1 MADQEQAP
9 LLFQDLAPIQLNA
22 TEPGKSD
29 NPIDDS
35 PSSVPADVNF
45 ETPKRSKIFPP
56 GQDNSSGTPLQ
67 RIFLLGDVLGSVKL
81 HDFFTNKK
89 RDIPKAEAKFLLNR
103 FTISPLEIITF

>member
-1 MADQEQAP
+1 MQPSLAKATILLTTPQAV
-9 LLFQDLAPIQLNA
+9 FQ
-22 TEPGKSD
+22 
-29 NPIDDS
+29 
-35 PSSVPADVNF
+35 ADVSF

-67 RIFLLGDVLGSVKL
+67 RFFLLGDVLGSVKL

-103 FTISPLEIITF
+103 FTISPLERITF